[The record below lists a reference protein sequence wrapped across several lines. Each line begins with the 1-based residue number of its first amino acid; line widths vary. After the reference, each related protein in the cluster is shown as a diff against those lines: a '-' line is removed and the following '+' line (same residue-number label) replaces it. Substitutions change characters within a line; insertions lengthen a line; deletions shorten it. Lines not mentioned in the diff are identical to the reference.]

1 VKNRSSGPLLTC
13 IPMSCAKTTVERD
26 DLPPEYMLSCM
37 DKYIYFVKFSRS
49 DVVCDELVK
58 IKVFRLG
65 VLFREIFARQIVL

>member
-1 VKNRSSGPLLTC
+1 
-13 IPMSCAKTTVERD
+13 MSCAKTTVERD